1 MIDIVSL
8 LVQLGNA
15 ADDSTGFSPGVV
27 STDVD
32 PTNFFWNRR
41 LRTGTK
47 RVLVLRAIASDKT
60 TTATEAELSDD
71 IFGTSGDVINLKTQ
85 YRSCSDNQLI
95 FEPLTTNSLVGSDGV
110 YTVNIPTTVVT
121 NAADGDIVDA
131 MVAKATADL
140 GTLTSLV
147 DYVMVCVPPGTSGG
161 WIAYAYINY
170 WLSVFND
177 NWCRYPS
184 GQLHE
189 IGKSGEHLL
198 YF

>member
-1 MIDIVSL
+1 L
-8 LVQLGNA
+8 QLFRCFQLGNA
-15 ADDSTGFSPGVV
+15 TDAATGFSQGVI
-27 STDVD
+27 TQGID
-32 PTNFFWNRR
+32 PAALFWNRR

-47 RVLVLRAIASDKT
+47 RVLVLRAVASDKF
-60 TTATEAELSDD
+60 TTASEVELSDD

-95 FEPLTTNSLVGSDGV
+95 FEPLTTNSLVGTDGV
-110 YTVNIPTTVVT
+110 YTVNIPSTVVT
-121 NAADGDIVDA
+121 GAADGDIVTA
-131 MVAKATADL
+131 MVDKATADL
-140 GTLTSLV
+140 GSLTTLV

-189 IGKSGEHLL
+189 IGKSVVLL
-198 YF
+198 FY

>member
-1 MIDIVSL
+1 L
-8 LVQLGNA
+8 QLGNA
-15 ADDSTGFSPGVV
+15 TDAATGFNPGIAKRGM
-27 STDVD
+27 D
-32 PTNFFWNRR
+32 PADLFWNRR

-47 RVLVLRAIASDKT
+47 RVLVLRAVASDRS
-60 TTATEAELSDD
+60 TTASEAELSDD

-95 FEPLTTNSLVGSDGV
+95 FEPLTTNGLVGSDGV

-121 NAADGDIVDA
+121 GAADGDIVTA
-131 MVAKATADL
+131 MVNKATADL

-170 WLSVFND
+170 WLSVYND

-189 IGKSGEHLL
+189 IGKSAELL
-198 YF
+198 FHYQK